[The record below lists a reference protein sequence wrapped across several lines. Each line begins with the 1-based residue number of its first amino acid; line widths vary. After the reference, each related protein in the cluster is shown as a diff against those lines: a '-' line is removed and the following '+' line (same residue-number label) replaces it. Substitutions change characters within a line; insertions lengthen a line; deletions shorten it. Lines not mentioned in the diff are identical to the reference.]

1 MTANGPPPSQVA
13 AGFDLGGQSDGVET
27 LEIEG
32 LSTRTS
38 GDPRY
43 LCLNGVRARE
53 PRRQLVEQTHE
64 SATDVPE
71 SHQNEVERHAPMPPI
86 STSRS

>member
-1 MTANGPPPSQVA
+1 MA

-53 PRRQLVEQTHE
+53 RGRQLVEQTHE

>member
-1 MTANGPPPSQVA
+1 MATC
-13 AGFDLGGQSDGVET
+13 FDLGGQGDGVET
-27 LEIEG
+27 LEIES

-43 LCLNGVRARE
+43 PCLNVMRARE
-53 PRRQLVEQTHE
+53 RRGQLVEQTHE
-64 SATDVPE
+64 PATDVPE